1 MSEYELHI
9 DELIVEISEQL
20 DEGSEI
26 WASVVEEMDIGTDTQ
41 INHITHSKEHY
52 TLEERI
58 ALVEKYKRSLKATIK
73 SVDAQYERSYDLVK
87 TAETILAAV
96 RRREQNVAKREQGL
110 AQEKQT
116 FTTHKVENP
125 EEHDVARLRSRNADM
140 GKQILA
146 LQSRIREL
154 EKLSI

>member
-20 DEGSEI
+20 DEGSEE
-26 WASVVEEMDIGTDTQ
+26 WASIVDELDIGTDTE
-41 INHITHSKEHY
+41 IKHTFRSKEHY

-58 ALVEKYKRSLKATIK
+58 ALVEKYKQSLLNTKRL
-73 SVDAQYERSYDLVK
+73 VDRHYDKSYDLVK
-87 TAETILAAV
+87 QIETILAAV